1 MENAADA
8 LKMAAAVLAFVLA
21 LGISIS
27 SFSEVREVSQVI
39 LNYKDKEYN
48 YTYIPKNGDTT
59 RKVSVE
65 TIVQTIYRAYNENY
79 TIYFY
84 DNNGNESQPLTIFE
98 KKNDKNELEQINYI
112 DLRKQSIANV
122 DKRNQFIGCI
132 LYGSEYKDPDGKKF
146 SEIKKEFEKLGI
158 LLKEEGLYD
167 KIIKSN
173 GAEEKFGVYYED
185 DEIGNNSNQ
194 GDGQSSI
201 PQANRIKKRVITY
214 ILE

>member
-48 YTYIPKNGDTT
+48 YTYIPENGDTT

-84 DNNGNESQPLTIFE
+84 DKDESKPLTIFE
-98 KKNDKNELEQINYI
+98 KKNEKNQKEEINYI

>member
-21 LGISIS
+21 LGISMS

-48 YTYIPKNGDTT
+48 YTYIPENGDTT

-84 DNNGNESQPLTIFE
+84 DKYGSKPLTIFE
-98 KKNDKNELEQINYI
+98 KKNEKNQKEEINYI

-122 DKRNQFIGCI
+122 NRRNQFIGCI
-132 LYGSEYKDPDGKKF
+132 LYGSAYKDPEGKSF
-146 SEIKKEFEKLGI
+146 SQIKKEFEKLGI
-158 LLKEEGLYD
+158 LLKEEGLYG
-167 KIIKSN
+167 KIISSN

-185 DEIGNNSNQ
+185 DEIGNNSNIEN
-194 GDGQSSI
+194 GQSSI